1 MKHYLVKE
9 LYTQIPQ
16 QDVAEVKVNGWVRT
30 MRESKTFAFVEL
42 NDGTYFRNLQV
53 ILEEAKLNNYREA
66 TRQIGVG
73 ERLVLHQPL
82 TGSKGTTCSR
92 RPSRKR

>member
-30 MRESKTFAFVEL
+30 MRDSKTFAFIRRL
-42 NDGTYFRNLQV
+42 NHSSHRQRRHCHNCFRC
-53 ILEEAKLNNYREA
+53 A
-66 TRQIGVG
+66 
-73 ERLVLHQPL
+73 
-82 TGSKGTTCSR
+82 
-92 RPSRKR
+92 